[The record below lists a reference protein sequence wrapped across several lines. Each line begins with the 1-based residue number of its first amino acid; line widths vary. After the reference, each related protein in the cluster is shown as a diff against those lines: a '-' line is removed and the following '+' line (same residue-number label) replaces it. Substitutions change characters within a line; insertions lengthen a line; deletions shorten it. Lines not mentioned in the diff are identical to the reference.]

1 MTKILFF
8 FSLFLLMAN
17 VPARAASCQKN
28 GTCKSRFEFQGD
40 PLDFERESS
49 RAHTTAFFTLNFAVN
64 RALETPV
71 AQKYFGNLSKNE
83 RILYTAMTL
92 TMMGFIKEIAYD
104 PDGVSNSDL
113 VSNLLGIGL
122 AIPIEISWF

>member
-8 FSLFLLMAN
+8 FSFFLLIGQAP
-17 VPARAASCQKN
+17 VEAASCQKN

-49 RAHTTAFFTLNFAVN
+49 RAHTTAFFTLNFALN
-64 RALETPV
+64 RALETPF
-71 AQKYFGNLSKNE
+71 AQNYVGHLTKNE
-83 RILYTAMTL
+83 RIIYTAATL
-92 TMMGFIKEIAYD
+92 TLLGFIKEIAYD
-104 PDGVSNSDL
+104 PDGVSSSDM

-122 AIPIEISWF
+122 AIPIEITWF

>member
-1 MTKILFF
+1 MTKILFL
-8 FSLFLLMAN
+8 FSLFLLVAQT
-17 VPARAASCQKN
+17 PAEAASCQKN
-28 GTCKSRFEFQGD
+28 GTCKTRFEFQGD

-49 RAHTTAFFTLNFAVN
+49 RAHTTAFFTMNFALN

-71 AQKYFGNLSKNE
+71 AQKYFGALSKKE

-92 TMMGFIKEIAYD
+92 TMLGFIKEIAYD

-113 VSNLLGIGL
+113 VSNFLGIGL
-122 AIPIEISWF
+122 AIPIEITWF